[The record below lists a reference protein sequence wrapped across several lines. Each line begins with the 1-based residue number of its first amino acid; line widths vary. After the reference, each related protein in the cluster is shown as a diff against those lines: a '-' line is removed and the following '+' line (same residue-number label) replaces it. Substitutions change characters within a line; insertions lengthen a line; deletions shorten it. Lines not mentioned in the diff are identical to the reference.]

1 MIDIETSVIKKVV
14 DILRNRYGS
23 GIYITDEAIINVPAR
38 FPTVCIR
45 EVSNTTLS
53 RTKDENP
60 ENHCSVMYEVDV
72 FSNLETDKKE
82 QAKEIINEVDKVLL
96 SIGFVRSFLE
106 PVPNADTTIYRV
118 KARYTAVVDKQY
130 MIYKN

>member
-1 MIDIETSVIKKVV
+1 MIDIENSVIRKVV
-14 DILRNRYGS
+14 DVLRNKYVNE
-23 GIYITDEAIINVPAR
+23 IYITDEAIINVPAR

-45 EVSNTTLS
+45 EVSNITLA

-82 QAKEIINEVDKVLL
+82 QAKEIMNEVDKMLL

-106 PVPNADTTIYRV
+106 PVSNADTTIYRI
-118 KARYTAVVDKQY
+118 KARYTAIVDRQY